1 MEKEKYLIKSIE
13 EAYQK
18 LKDGEILI
26 AIINN
31 QTTFFKR
38 QKDSILVNDKQK
50 LLKLSVDNF
59 FEIFNNLLHKVIITP
74 LNLLCKRCFS
84 LGQFFFLGARSRET
98 QPAYTYFICGPRL
111 LLAAF

>member
-59 FEIFNNLLHKVIITP
+59 FEIFKNEVFTTYQEDEGQIDVLKDVQYYNWKHK
-74 LNLLCKRCFS
+74 
-84 LGQFFFLGARSRET
+84 
-98 QPAYTYFICGPRL
+98 
-111 LLAAF
+111 

>member
-50 LLKLSVDNF
+50 FLKLSVDNF
-59 FEIFNNLLHKVIITP
+59 FEIFKNEVFTIYQEDEGQIDVLKDVQYYNWKHK
-74 LNLLCKRCFS
+74 
-84 LGQFFFLGARSRET
+84 
-98 QPAYTYFICGPRL
+98 
-111 LLAAF
+111 

>member
-59 FEIFNNLLHKVIITP
+59 FEIFKNEVFTIYQEGEGQIDVLKDVQYYNWKHK
-74 LNLLCKRCFS
+74 
-84 LGQFFFLGARSRET
+84 
-98 QPAYTYFICGPRL
+98 
-111 LLAAF
+111 

>member
-26 AIINN
+26 AIIDN

-59 FEIFNNLLHKVIITP
+59 FEIFKNEVFTIYQEDEGQIDVLKDVQYYNWKHK
-74 LNLLCKRCFS
+74 
-84 LGQFFFLGARSRET
+84 
-98 QPAYTYFICGPRL
+98 
-111 LLAAF
+111 

>member
-50 LLKLSVDNF
+50 LLKLNVDNF
-59 FEIFNNLLHKVIITP
+59 FEIFKNEVFTIYQEDEGQIDVLKDVQYYNWKHK
-74 LNLLCKRCFS
+74 
-84 LGQFFFLGARSRET
+84 
-98 QPAYTYFICGPRL
+98 
-111 LLAAF
+111 

>member
-26 AIINN
+26 AIIDN

-50 LLKLSVDNF
+50 LLKLNVDNF
-59 FEIFNNLLHKVIITP
+59 FEIFKNEVFTIYQEDEGQIDVLKDVQYYNWKHK
-74 LNLLCKRCFS
+74 
-84 LGQFFFLGARSRET
+84 
-98 QPAYTYFICGPRL
+98 
-111 LLAAF
+111 

>member
-1 MEKEKYLIKSIE
+1 MEKEKYLFKSIE

-59 FEIFNNLLHKVIITP
+59 FEIFKNEVFTIYQEDEGQIDVLKDVQYYNWKHK
-74 LNLLCKRCFS
+74 
-84 LGQFFFLGARSRET
+84 
-98 QPAYTYFICGPRL
+98 
-111 LLAAF
+111 

>member
-31 QTTFFKR
+31 QTTF
-38 QKDSILVNDKQK
+38 
-50 LLKLSVDNF
+50 
-59 FEIFNNLLHKVIITP
+59 
-74 LNLLCKRCFS
+74 
-84 LGQFFFLGARSRET
+84 
-98 QPAYTYFICGPRL
+98 
-111 LLAAF
+111 

>member
-59 FEIFNNLLHKVIITP
+59 FEIFKNEVFTIYQEDEGQIDVLKDVQYYNWKHKWGI
-74 LNLLCKRCFS
+74 NM
-84 LGQFFFLGARSRET
+84 A
-98 QPAYTYFICGPRL
+98 
-111 LLAAF
+111 

>member
-13 EAYQK
+13 KAYQK

-50 LLKLSVDNF
+50 FLKLSVDNF
-59 FEIFNNLLHKVIITP
+59 FEIFKNEVFTIYQEDEGQIDVLKDVQYYNWKHK
-74 LNLLCKRCFS
+74 
-84 LGQFFFLGARSRET
+84 
-98 QPAYTYFICGPRL
+98 
-111 LLAAF
+111 

>member
-59 FEIFNNLLHKVIITP
+59 FEIFKNEVFTIYQEDEGQIDVLKDVQYYNWKHK
-74 LNLLCKRCFS
+74 
-84 LGQFFFLGARSRET
+84 
-98 QPAYTYFICGPRL
+98 
-111 LLAAF
+111 

>member
-1 MEKEKYLIKSIE
+1 MEKEKDLIKSIE

-59 FEIFNNLLHKVIITP
+59 FEIFKNEVFTIYQEDEGQIDVLKDVQYYNWKHK
-74 LNLLCKRCFS
+74 
-84 LGQFFFLGARSRET
+84 
-98 QPAYTYFICGPRL
+98 
-111 LLAAF
+111 

>member
-38 QKDSILVNDKQK
+38 QKDSKLVNDKQK

-59 FEIFNNLLHKVIITP
+59 FEIFKNEVFTIYQEDEGQIDVLKDVQYYNWKHK
-74 LNLLCKRCFS
+74 
-84 LGQFFFLGARSRET
+84 
-98 QPAYTYFICGPRL
+98 
-111 LLAAF
+111 

>member
-38 QKDSILVNDKQK
+38 QKDSIFVNDKQK

-59 FEIFNNLLHKVIITP
+59 FEIFKNEVFTIYQEDEGQIDVLKDVQYYNWKHK
-74 LNLLCKRCFS
+74 
-84 LGQFFFLGARSRET
+84 
-98 QPAYTYFICGPRL
+98 
-111 LLAAF
+111 

>member
-31 QTTFFKR
+31 QITFFKR

-59 FEIFNNLLHKVIITP
+59 FEIFKNEVFTIYQEDEGQIDVLKDVQYYNWKHK
-74 LNLLCKRCFS
+74 
-84 LGQFFFLGARSRET
+84 
-98 QPAYTYFICGPRL
+98 
-111 LLAAF
+111 

>member
-1 MEKEKYLIKSIE
+1 MEKEKYLIKSIK

-59 FEIFNNLLHKVIITP
+59 FEIFKNEVFTIYQEDEGQIDVLKDVQYYNWKHK
-74 LNLLCKRCFS
+74 
-84 LGQFFFLGARSRET
+84 
-98 QPAYTYFICGPRL
+98 
-111 LLAAF
+111 

>member
-38 QKDSILVNDKQK
+38 QKDSILANDKQK

-59 FEIFNNLLHKVIITP
+59 FEIFKNEVFTIYQEDEGQIDVLKDVQYYNWKHK
-74 LNLLCKRCFS
+74 
-84 LGQFFFLGARSRET
+84 
-98 QPAYTYFICGPRL
+98 
-111 LLAAF
+111 

>member
-31 QTTFFKR
+31 HTTFFKR

-59 FEIFNNLLHKVIITP
+59 FEIFKNEVFTIYQEDEGQIDVLKDVQYYNWKHK
-74 LNLLCKRCFS
+74 
-84 LGQFFFLGARSRET
+84 
-98 QPAYTYFICGPRL
+98 
-111 LLAAF
+111 